1 MSKGSL
7 ELTQARRE
15 EIVGACAKLYETMS
29 FKEITI
35 KEIAAFTSFTR
46 PSIYNYF
53 RTKEEIFLALLQQEY
68 EVWTADLDALHPTGI
83 GSPRQ
88 ELAEQIA
95 HTLERRERLLKL
107 LSMNL
112 NDMEENSRMERLVE
126 FKTVY
131 GRSNQAIQ
139 RCLQR
144 FCPEMDRKEQQN
156 FTALFLPLVY
166 GIYPYAF
173 VTEKQREA
181 MKLAHVD
188 FQYLS
193 IYEIALIGAEKLL
206 GVQNN
211 E

>member
-68 EVWTADLDALHPTGI
+68 EVWTADLDALHPTGA
-83 GSPRQ
+83 GSPRI
-88 ELAEQIA
+88 ELAVQIS

-112 NDMEENSRMERLVE
+112 NDLEANSRMEHLVR
-126 FKTVY
+126 FKAAY
-131 GRSNQAIQ
+131 GTSIRAVQN
-139 RCLQR
+139 CLRR
-144 FCPEMDRKEQQN
+144 FCPEIGPEELRE
-156 FTALFLPLVY
+156 FTISFLPLVY
-166 GIYPYAF
+166 GIYPYTA
-173 VTEKQREA
+173 VTEKQRDA
-181 MKLAHVD
+181 MEQAQVD

-193 IYEIALIGAEKLL
+193 IYEISLIGAKKLL
-206 GVQNN
+206 GV
-211 E
+211 